1 LPNDCH
7 VTRQRGSACLEAL
20 PEFCAA
26 KVASCPKGS
35 PWWEGGAGFDRRE
48 ILDREGESLHPCP
61 EFCAAKVAGC
71 RELTFDEFLWAA
83 KRYIG
88 AMSTLLVKHAQ
99 VLATMDDQRREIADG
114 GLFIEDGFIKQVGTT
129 AALPDTADKVL
140 DLSGHLILPGFI
152 NTHHHFFQTLT
163 RAVPGAQD
171 AGLFD
176 WLRTLYP
183 IWARM
188 TAEHIEVSTKLAL
201 AELALSGC
209 TTAFDHLYLFPNDS
223 RLDDEIEAAK
233 TIGLRLHASRGSMSL
248 GESDGGLPPDSVV
261 ETDAEILADTQRLI
275 ETYHDASAG
284 SMTQVVVAPCSPFS
298 VTTDIMRNSA
308 EMARAFGVSMHTH
321 LAETMDEEEFCISTY
336 GRRPIELME
345 DLNWMG
351 DDVWFAHSVF
361 INDAE
366 IGRMA
371 DTRTGV
377 AHCPSSNMRLASG
390 IAPVRKYLAANV
402 PTGLG
407 VDGSA
412 SNDGSHLLGEARL
425 AMLLSRLDAAPNQSG
440 GELMK
445 ARTAI
450 EIATRGGAE
459 VLNRPDLG
467 SLEQG
472 KAADFIA
479 VDLNRIEYAGSL
491 HDPVAAAMLCAPV
504 NVDFNYVGGRAI
516 VANRELVTTELPPLI
531 ERHNRLA
538 SQLLDA

>member
-1 LPNDCH
+1 
-7 VTRQRGSACLEAL
+7 
-20 PEFCAA
+20 
-26 KVASCPKGS
+26 
-35 PWWEGGAGFDRRE
+35 
-48 ILDREGESLHPCP
+48 
-61 EFCAAKVAGC
+61 
-71 RELTFDEFLWAA
+71 
-83 KRYIG
+83 
-88 AMSTLLVKHAQ
+88 MSTLLVKHAQ

-114 GLFIEDGFIKQVGTT
+114 GLFIEDGFIKQVGPT
-129 AALPDTADKVL
+129 AELPDTADEVL
-140 DLSGHLILPGFI
+140 DLTGHLILPGFI
-152 NTHHHFFQTLT
+152 NTHHHFYQTLT

-233 TIGLRLHASRGSMSL
+233 DVGLRLHASRGSMSL

-261 ETDAEILADTQRLI
+261 ETDSEILADTQRLI
-275 ETYHDASAG
+275 ETHHDGSPG

-298 VTTDIMRNSA
+298 VTTDIMRDSA
-308 EMARAFGVSMHTH
+308 ELARAFGVSMHTH

-371 DTRTGV
+371 NTRTGV

-412 SNDGSHLLGEARL
+412 SNDGSHLLGEARM

-459 VLNRPDLG
+459 VINRPDVG
-467 SLEQG
+467 SLESG

-479 VDLNRIEYAGSL
+479 VDLNRIEYAGAL

-504 NVDFNYVGGRAI
+504 NVDFNYVAGRAV
-516 VANRELVTTELPPLI
+516 VANRNLVTLELPPLI

-538 SQLLDA
+538 GQLLND